1 MKKTIL
7 TLTCTLALAFSASAE
22 HKIATVDLRK
32 VFDNYWRTKQA
43 DANIKEQAADLEKER
58 KSMVDRFQAN
68 EEKYKKLLD
77 GANDI
82 ALATAERD
90 KRKKDAENE
99 LVNLREM
106 ETRIRQFDNTSKATL
121 GEKQRRMRDNILQEI
136 RDTIK
141 ARVKTGGYTL
151 VLDTAAET
159 PNSTPIVLYT
169 AGNDDLTDVVLSQ
182 LNLNAP
188 AATPGK
194 ADAKPEPKPAK

>member
-1 MKKTIL
+1 MKTTIL
-7 TLTCTLALAFSASAE
+7 TLICTLALALGARAE

-58 KSMVDRFQAN
+58 KVMIDRFQAN

-82 ALATAERD
+82 ALSAAERD

-169 AGNDDLTDVVLSQ
+169 AGNDDLTEAVLSQ
-182 LNLNAP
+182 LNINAP

-194 ADAKPEPKPAK
+194 ADAKPDAKPVK

>member
-7 TLTCTLALAFSASAE
+7 TLTITLGLALSACAE

-43 DANIKEQAADLEKER
+43 DANIKEQATDLEKER
-58 KSMVDRFQAN
+58 KSMTDRFQSG

-82 ALATAERD
+82 ALAAPERD
-90 KRKKDAENE
+90 KRKKDAENQ
-99 LVNLREM
+99 LVDLREM
-106 ETRIRQFDNTSKATL
+106 ETRIRQFDTTSKATL

-141 ARVKTGGYTL
+141 AKVKTGGYTL

-159 PNSTPIVLYT
+159 PNSTPVVLYT

-182 LNLNAP
+182 LNVSAP
-188 AATPGK
+188 AAAPGK
-194 ADAKPEPKPAK
+194 PDAKPAQ